1 MQRKKGFT
9 LIELLVV
16 ISIIALL
23 IGILLPALGSAR
35 RTARRMQN
43 GTQVRG
49 IQQGMVLYAQGNKT
63 FYPGLNGDGANE
75 TVNIAVG
82 NTAVSA
88 SAPTASGSTAA
99 DYVYAR
105 LINGSYFT
113 PEYAISPLET
123 KTKAVFNAA
132 ITNANY
138 SFALLRVFDA
148 AGSGN
153 LRRTEWS
160 DTQNSQAPV
169 AADRNSVLDGSLVN
183 WSIHSTVPKGDGD
196 AANWQGNIVWN
207 DNHVTFETTGKLK
220 ANGLKFG
227 SAAGTGADTVTDDI
241 TADAAVDT
249 LPIGGNAFFAGW

>member
-49 IQQGMVLYAQGNKT
+49 IQQGMVLFAQGNKT
-63 FYPGLNGDGANE
+63 FYPGLNGDGVNE
-75 TVNIAVG
+75 ATALAKGTTAVG
-82 NTAVSA
+82 AGVPA
-88 SAPTASGSTAA
+88 ASGSAAA

-123 KTKAVFNAA
+123 KAKVAVNND

-138 SFALLRVFDA
+138 SYAVLRVFDL
-148 AGSGN
+148 AGAGN
-153 LRRTEWS
+153 QRRVEWS

-169 AADRNSVLDGSLVN
+169 AGDRNYVLDGTLATA
-183 WSIHSTVPKGDGD
+183 SIHSTVPK
-196 AANWQGNIVWN
+196 AAATSKDWQGNIVWN
-207 DNHVTFETTGKLK
+207 DNHVTFETTGEFK
-220 ANGLKFG
+220 ANGIKYGTSIG
-227 SAAGTGADTVTDDI
+227 SGADTVIDDI
-241 TADAAVDT
+241 TTDTAAGT
-249 LPIGGNAFFAGW
+249 LLVGGNVFFAGW